1 MIESWLKQTA
11 YKITVSEST
20 SSIGSVIPS
29 DAKGSSFACLLVQN
43 NQTRDQNEKNTHGKV
58 ETVIQYKLYCQP
70 GNTLTE
76 KDRIEVE
83 GVAYEIKGKKNPMSM
98 NRFLVFYLEKTT

>member
-11 YKITVSEST
+11 YKITVSESI

-29 DAKGSSFACLLVQN
+29 TVKGASFPCLLVQKE
-43 NQTRDQNEKNTHGKV
+43 QTEKPEHGKV
-58 ETVIQYKLYCQP
+58 ETVIQYKLYCEP

-76 KDRIEVE
+76 KDKVE
-83 GVAYEIKGKKNPMSM
+83 INSVTYEIKGKKNPMSM
-98 NRFLVFYLEKTT
+98 DRFFVFYLEKVS